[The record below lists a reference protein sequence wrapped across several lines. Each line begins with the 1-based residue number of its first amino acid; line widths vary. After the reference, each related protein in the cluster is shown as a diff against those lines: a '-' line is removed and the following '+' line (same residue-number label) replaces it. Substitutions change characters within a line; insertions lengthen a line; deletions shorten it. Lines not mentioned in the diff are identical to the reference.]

1 MGQIFSLPDHL
12 LIDLGVRTIGA
23 RLRLRPAA
31 GQWVQSQVVCLFSIS
46 KTFVQ
51 SLFFCFLFLILFQK
65 SGRGAEADV
74 EPGDVDFCYQL
85 LSLWKINSL
94 IVI

>member
-1 MGQIFSLPDHL
+1 MPDHL

-51 SLFFCFLFLILFQK
+51 SLYFCFLLSILIQQ
-65 SGRGAEADV
+65 SGGEAEADV

>member
-1 MGQIFSLPDHL
+1 M
-12 LIDLGVRTIGA
+12 
-23 RLRLRPAA
+23 RPAA
-31 GQWVQSQVVCLFSIS
+31 GQWVQSQVFLFLIS

-51 SLFFCFLFLILFQK
+51 SFYFCFLLSILIQQ
-65 SGRGAEADV
+65 SGGGAEADV

-85 LSLWKINSL
+85 LSLTLWKINSL